1 MKKSASQNLNQCF
14 DSKKQFLQGFV
25 NDRDKLRSL
34 LNRSKELAQTQRI
47 QGVLEQIEPVKPENK
62 KKNVKKKVD
71 YFAPIKMENKVN
83 ALRKS
88 VDKLSKKQNKSIE
101 EDSKAQEPR
110 IIEVESLKEEN
121 KIS

>member
-1 MKKSASQNLNQCF
+1 MKKKCF
-14 DSKKQFLQGFV
+14 VLIFV
-25 NDRDKLRSL
+25 TFF
-34 LNRSKELAQTQRI
+34 Q
-47 QGVLEQIEPVKPENK
+47 

-110 IIEVESLKEEN
+110 IIEVESLKALN
-121 KIS
+121 KADLEMI